1 MLTKYAVAFTKLLAT
16 NGPDYTHLQ
25 CYVTETSKQI
35 NIKAIQFLLLE
46 RTKVDLRSLKASS
59 SIASYC
65 NLLNSC
71 CNISLWTRLVDLPP
85 PDPHCHSQ
93 NYIPRA
99 SKDKSKV
106 CEFSFTYF
114 VSFICLA
121 EQ

>member
-1 MLTKYAVAFTKLLAT
+1 MLTKYAVAFTKLLST
-16 NGPDYTHLQ
+16 NGPHLQ

-46 RTKVDLRSLKASS
+46 RTKADLRSLKASS

-106 CEFSFTYF
+106 CKFKASCVSLILFHSF
-114 VSFICLA
+114 V
-121 EQ
+121 